1 LYCSGLCIEAR
12 FSLCSVFR
20 EKGLLPWRGK
30 VKDHMAHSLVR
41 KYPSSIMLD
50 TMSENPDSFTKTLQ
64 PLGAAGVVG
73 SYHREGN

>member
-1 LYCSGLCIEAR
+1 
-12 FSLCSVFR
+12 
-20 EKGLLPWRGK
+20 
-30 VKDHMAHSLVR
+30 MAHSLVR